1 MKPIDIEKNECAKK
15 GEVKH
20 DPSFS
25 GKDTLKQIMACC
37 IAHSLVIQAGINMA
51 FSAVLLPQ
59 LKDSDPDIVIDKSQA
74 SWI

>member
-1 MKPIDIEKNECAKK
+1 MADIEKSEDIMDDDDD
-15 GEVKH
+15 VK
-20 DPSFS
+20 DPPHST
-25 GKDTLKQIMACC
+25 KDIFKQIMACC